1 MNAISYHDTVGKLQA
16 PDFAPRGPFDTLEWY
31 ALLEKHGARP
41 VLAEV
46 RKGATRLV
54 FPLRESEDREGMTS
68 LRHPF
73 AFVWQPLALSGE
85 ASDAALVS
93 TARALRGR
101 THRIV
106 LDALPGEDATGE
118 RLAAAFRKAGWI
130 VRLEQSDQN
139 HVLETGGRSFAEYW
153 ASRPGPLRTT
163 VKRKAKKVEIAIVEH
178 FDAAT
183 WAEYR
188 RIYDLSWK
196 TRETDIA
203 LLQDFAQQESA
214 AGRLRLGIARHG
226 DAAVAAQLWS
236 VQHGTAYIY
245 KLAHDEAF
253 RHLSA
258 GTTLTAA
265 LFKHVIERDKVAL
278 IDFGTGDDAYK
289 RDWMERVRVRH
300 ALTCVDP
307 QQWRGLRFLMRKTAA
322 RLARPRR
329 QG

>member
-16 PDFAPRGPFDTLEWY
+16 PDFAPRGPFDALEWY

-46 RKGATRLV
+46 GKGATRLV
-54 FPLRESEDREGMTS
+54 LPLSESSDGMAS

-73 AFVWQPLALSGE
+73 AFVWRPLALSGE

-163 VKRKAKKVEIAIVEH
+163 VKRKAKKVEIAIAEH
-178 FDAAT
+178 FDPDI

-196 TRETDIA
+196 TREADIA
-203 LLQDFAQQESA
+203 LLEDFARQEAA
-214 AGRLRLGIARHG
+214 AGHLRLGIARLG
-226 DAAVAAQLWS
+226 ETPVAAQLWS
-236 VQHGTAYIY
+236 VQDGTAYIH

-258 GTTLTAA
+258 GTTLSAA
-265 LFKHVIERDKVAL
+265 LFEHVIDRDRVRL
-278 IDFGTGDDAYK
+278 IDFGTGGDAYK
-289 RDWMERVRVRH
+289 RDWMERVRARH
-300 ALTCVDP
+300 TLTCVDP
-307 QQWRGLRFLMRKTAA
+307 RQWRGLRFLLRKAAA